1 MDAKVIVVLGSIF
14 SFGLLENLFPFF
26 QYKQRLSDR
35 IYPNFVLGV
44 LNTIATSLTT
54 VLLLKWVW
62 QQNSWSGLFAGIQ
75 TPWLVAIL
83 SFLILDGYL
92 YFWHRLMHIWP
103 LAWRFHR
110 VHHTEI
116 EMNVST
122 AYRFHTLE
130 VIFSNLPKIALIWLL
145 GIKPIY
151 VGIYELLFTIVVVFH
166 HSNWDLTYDIDK
178 WLSYLIVTPN
188 YHRLHH
194 SQIVKETNSNYAS
207 LLSVWDKLFKSFQYC
222 RNPQS
227 IQLGLIEEPGKLNFF
242 KLLKLPF

>member
-1 MDAKVIVVLGSIF
+1 MDAKVIAVLGSIF
-14 SFGLLENLFPFF
+14 IFSLLENLFPFF

-44 LNTIATSLTT
+44 LNAIATSLTT

-62 QQNSWSGLFAGIQ
+62 QQNSWSGLFTGIQ
-75 TPWLVAIL
+75 THWLIAIL

-92 YFWHRLMHIWP
+92 YFWHRLMHILP

-110 VHHTEI
+110 VHHTDTA
-116 EMNVST
+116 MNVST
-122 AYRFHTLE
+122 AYRFHTIE
-130 VIFSNLPKIALIWLL
+130 VTFSNLPKIFLIWLL

-151 VGIYELLFTIVVVFH
+151 AAIYELLFTIVVVFH
-166 HSNWDLTYDIDK
+166 HSNWDLPYHIDK
-178 WLSYLIVTPN
+178 WLSYFIVTPN

-194 SQIVKETNSNYAS
+194 SQVVTETNSNYAS
-207 LLSVWDKLFKSFQYC
+207 ILSLWDRLFKSFQYS

-227 IQLGLIEEPGKLNFF
+227 IQLGLIEEPEDLNFV